1 MIPPFWDMTLLQCMV
16 VLRHSP
22 RVEPQSGRFGE
33 EKNRLLK
40 LFFLPEGVNSLYL
53 PDRDCNM
60 CIKIVN

>member
-53 PDRDCNM
+53 PD
-60 CIKIVN
+60 